1 MDIALLN
8 QRIVFQ
14 KNTVTTDSIGNHKN
28 SWTDYYTCAA
38 TIGGESGKEADV
50 AGTTVENTDITF
62 TVRFCAAV
70 DAITEDGFRISFR
83 DALYNI
89 TGIDHMNYKRKSV
102 KFRCQKVRR

>member
-1 MDIALLN
+1 M
-8 QRIVFQ
+8 
-14 KNTVTTDSIGNHKN
+14 
-28 SWTDYYTCAA
+28 
-38 TIGGESGKEADV
+38 

-70 DAITEDGFRISFR
+70 DAITENGFRISFR

-102 KFRCQKVRR
+102 KFRCQKARR